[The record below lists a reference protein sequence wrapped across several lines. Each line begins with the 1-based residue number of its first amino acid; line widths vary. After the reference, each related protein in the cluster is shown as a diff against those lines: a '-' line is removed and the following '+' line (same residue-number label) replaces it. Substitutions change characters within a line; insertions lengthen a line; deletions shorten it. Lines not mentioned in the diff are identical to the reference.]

1 MGLNRPKD
9 VRGNEIFV
17 KDECYVH
24 PKVPF
29 IFQVVSIDEGGIQT
43 PQGVT
48 PTRIRLV
55 CDMFL
60 VQRPGVP
67 FDSILRTVSPTEQS
81 IVEGFASKLPRG

>member
-1 MGLNRPKD
+1 MKVSRPKD

-29 IFQVVSIDEGGIQT
+29 IFQIVSIEEGGIQT
-43 PQGVT
+43 PTGVT
-48 PTRIRLV
+48 PTRIRVV
-55 CDMFL
+55 CDMIL
-60 VQRPGVP
+60 VQAPGAR

-81 IVEGFASKLPRG
+81 IVEGIAGSLPRG